1 VLWLVGTQTIG
12 GKKLK
17 PVIFFTNNGTVTTI
31 KMSSSLVK
39 IVNKRLTLSG
49 TLRIPENDNIRII
62 SILGKARM
70 GKSTFLNSIV
80 YWLQGDTEAAKGEFT
95 PPFATQDDDNHCTRG
110 IDYYYSKSKSILL
123 LDCQGLALED
133 SSHDPML
140 LLFTYLISDRIIFNE
155 RMMLQNEALKLMEPI
170 CAFMNYIE
178 TDDFEK
184 PRLFFRI
191 SDSNNMSTDPAINL
205 KKVMARY
212 NDQYQSI
219 RDSVA
224 HLFQPDIGIIKT
236 DMLDRKTKAAVQ
248 NGSYAELFE
257 EEGLGF
263 TKAVETLFADLPK
276 GRPAKAWLKE
286 VPKYVENINNNE
298 KITIDKLDV
307 VTMNAQLE
315 ILNWNKDNIPPEL
328 FTPIIV
334 DGLQATYDLKVEPRK
349 AAKQKYLNA
358 FTRRFKT
365 IADSIK
371 DKYYK
376 ELNDQLSAPIKE
388 AERMS
393 EELAE
398 AGLKQHVINAKA
410 DRQFSIDN
418 TSSYFTHQN
427 QAWIKGHFGGFTT
440 LRSAME
446 RYVEPVRTKYESW
459 MKTQEAEFNRFL
471 SVCQESET
479 TQLEQMKEWCSQ
491 VEESYL
497 DDATEMIEKMER
509 IPYQGRNNVGMVT
522 VPTPWIV
529 NHVKDVMK
537 EKARIGVNFT
547 PLKINVAF
555 KSGNLIATIEKLPEV
570 KGEPTHELFK
580 PVWDASNAGIADF
593 MKDGNNFAEI
603 VMARKEEILM
613 GKWFVDINY
622 PVHNV
627 PEIQFIHIG
636 NFGPFTNC
644 ARTMSLKTY
653 QASYE
658 SIMRDVRDTLYK
670 EGMLRDHTDIM
681 LRQNSGG
688 PANLKIINVEYAED
702 FLGPLFC
709 QAFAKTCALRRVKD
723 ENFPEKTELST
734 VV

>member
-1 VLWLVGTQTIG
+1 
-12 GKKLK
+12 
-17 PVIFFTNNGTVTTI
+17 
-31 KMSSSLVK
+31 MSSSLVK

-80 YWLQGDTEAAKGEFT
+80 YWLQGDTEATKGEFT

-191 SDSNNMSTDPAINL
+191 SDSNNMATDPAINL

-328 FTPIIV
+328 FTPITV

-349 AAKQKYLNA
+349 AFKQKYLSA

-371 DKYYK
+371 EPFYK
-376 ELNDQLSAPIKE
+376 KMNEDLSAPIKE

-398 AGLKQHVINAKA
+398 AGLKQHVLNAKG

-418 TSSYFTHQN
+418 TSCCFTRKDES
-427 QAWIKGHFGGFTT
+427 WITNHFSHFAT
-440 LRSAME
+440 LGSAME
-446 RYVEPVRTKYESW
+446 RYVEPVRTKYADW
-459 MKTQEAEFNRFL
+459 MKKQVAEFNRFL

-497 DDATEMIEKMER
+497 NDTTEMIEKMER
-509 IPYQGRNNVGMVT
+509 IPSYQGRLNVGMVT
-522 VPTPWIV
+522 IPTPWIV
-529 NHVKDVMK
+529 NHVQEAMKD
-537 EKARIGVNFT
+537 KARLAVTFT

-555 KSGNLIATIEKLPEV
+555 KGGNLSANIEKLPEV
-570 KGEPTHELFK
+570 KGQPTHELFK
-580 PVWDASNAGIADF
+580 PTWDTFNQNVADF
-593 MKDGNNFAEI
+593 MKGDNDFAKI

-613 GKWFVDINY
+613 GKWFDAEGHTVRNAI
-622 PVHNV
+622 
-627 PEIQFIHIG
+627 PEIQFIYIG
-636 NFGPFTNC
+636 NFGLFTNFS
-644 ARTMSLKTY
+644 RTMSLKTY
-653 QASYE
+653 QATYE
-658 SIMRDVRDTLYK
+658 SIMCDVREVLYK
-670 EGMLRDHTDIM
+670 EGMLRDHTDIN
-681 LRQNSGG
+681 LRMDNGG
-688 PANLKIINVEYAED
+688 GFHLKNISIEYAED

-709 QAFAKTCALRRVKD
+709 QAFAKACAIQRVKD
-723 ENFPEKTELST
+723 ENFPQKTELNI
-734 VV
+734 VL

>member
-1 VLWLVGTQTIG
+1 
-12 GKKLK
+12 
-17 PVIFFTNNGTVTTI
+17 
-31 KMSSSLVK
+31 VK

-80 YWLQGDTEAAKGEFT
+80 YWLQGEQGEFT

-307 VTMNAQLE
+307 VTLNAERE
-315 ILNWNKDNIPPEL
+315 ILTWRQDNIPSEL
-328 FTPIIV
+328 LTPITV

-349 AAKQKYLNA
+349 ALKQKYLSA

-371 DKYYK
+371 EPFYK
-376 ELNDQLSAPIKE
+376 KMNEDLSAPIKE

-393 EELAE
+393 EDLAE
-398 AGLKQHVINAKA
+398 AGLYRYWQPATE

-427 QAWIKGHFGGFTT
+427 QAWIKGHFGQFAT
-440 LRSAME
+440 LRNAME
-446 RYVEPVRTKYESW
+446 RYVEPVRTKYEAW
-459 MKTQEAEFNRFL
+459 MKKQEAEFNRFF

-479 TQLEQMKEWCSQ
+479 TQLEQMKEWCDQ
-491 VEESYL
+491 IEESYL
-497 DDATEMIEKMER
+497 DDATNMIQNMER
-509 IPYQGRNNVGMVT
+509 ISYQGRNNVGMVT

-529 NHVKDVMK
+529 NHVQDAMK
-537 EKARIGVNFT
+537 EKARLAVTFT
-547 PLKINVAF
+547 PLKINVVF
-555 KSGNLIATIEKLPEV
+555 KSGALGATIEKLPEV
-570 KGEPTHELFK
+570 KGQPTHELFK
-580 PVWDASNAGIADF
+580 PTWDKFNTNVADF
-593 MKDGNNFAEI
+593 MKGDNDFAKI

-613 GKWFVDINY
+613 GKWFAEQNA
-622 PVHNV
+622 NV
-627 PEIQFIHIG
+627 ISNAIPEIQFIIIN
-636 NFGPFTNC
+636 NFGPFTNLI
-644 ARTMSLKTY
+644 RTMSLKTY
-653 QASYE
+653 QDSYE
-658 SIMRDVRDTLYK
+658 SIMRDVRDWLYK
-670 EGMLRDHTDIM
+670 EGMLRDHTDIT
-681 LRQNSGG
+681 LRLEGG
-688 PANLKIINVEYAED
+688 TQLKMIKVEYAED
-702 FLGPLFC
+702 FLSPLFC
-709 QAFAKTCALRRVKD
+709 QAFATACAIRRVKD
-723 ENFPEKTELST
+723 ENFPEKVELNT
-734 VV
+734 VL

>member
-1 VLWLVGTQTIG
+1 
-12 GKKLK
+12 
-17 PVIFFTNNGTVTTI
+17 
-31 KMSSSLVK
+31 MSSSLVK

-80 YWLQGDTEAAKGEFT
+80 YWLQGEHGEFT

-248 NGSYAELFE
+248 AGSYAELFE

-286 VPKYVENINNNE
+286 MPKYVENINNNE

-349 AAKQKYLNA
+349 AAKQKYLSA

-371 DKYYK
+371 EPFYK
-376 ELNDQLSAPIKE
+376 KMNEDLSAPIKE
-388 AERMS
+388 ADRMS

-418 TSSYFTHQN
+418 TSCCFTRKDES
-427 QAWIKGHFGGFTT
+427 WITNHFSNFTT
-440 LRSAME
+440 LGSAME
-446 RYVEPVRTKYESW
+446 RYVEPVRTRYGDW
-459 MKTQEAEFNRFL
+459 MKKQVAEFNRFL

-479 TQLEQMKEWCSQ
+479 TQLDAMKESFDQ
-491 VEESYL
+491 IEMSYL
-497 DDATEMIEKMER
+497 DDATKMIEQMER
-509 IPYQGRNNVGMVT
+509 IPNYQGRINVGMVT
-522 VPTPWIV
+522 IPTPWIV
-529 NHVKDVMK
+529 NHVQDVTK
-537 EKARIGVNFT
+537 EKARLAVTFT

-555 KSGNLIATIEKLPEV
+555 KSGNLSANIEKLPEV
-570 KGEPTHELFK
+570 KGQPTHELFN
-580 PVWDASNAGIADF
+580 PTWNTFTTNLADF
-593 MKDGNNFAEI
+593 MKGDTNIADT

-613 GKWFVDINY
+613 GKWFTEQGHVISNAI
-622 PVHNV
+622 
-627 PEIQFIHIG
+627 PEIQFILIN
-636 NFGPFTNC
+636 NFGPFTNFI
-644 ARTMSLKTY
+644 RTMSLKTY

-658 SIMRDVRDTLYK
+658 SVMRDVREALYK
-670 EGMLRDHTDIM
+670 EGMLRNVNDIT
-681 LRQNSGG
+681 LRLDNGG
-688 PANLKIINVEYAED
+688 GSQLKIINVEYADD
-702 FLGPLFC
+702 FLAPLFC
-709 QAFAKTCALRRVKD
+709 QAFAKACAIRRVKD
-723 ENFPEKTELST
+723 ENFFPEKVELNT
-734 VV
+734 VL

>member
-1 VLWLVGTQTIG
+1 MVQL
-12 GKKLK
+12 
-17 PVIFFTNNGTVTTI
+17 PY

-80 YWLQGDTEAAKGEFT
+80 YWLQGDAEPVQGDFT

-191 SDSNNMSTDPAINL
+191 SDSNNMSTDPKVNL
-205 KKVMARY
+205 AKVMARY

-236 DMLDRKTKAAVQ
+236 DMLDRKTKMAVQ

-307 VTMNAQLE
+307 VTLNAERE
-315 ILNWNKDNIPPEL
+315 ILTWRQDNIPSEL
-328 FTPIIV
+328 LTPITV

-349 AAKQKYLNA
+349 ALKQKYLAA

-365 IADSIK
+365 IAESIK
-371 DKYYK
+371 QPFYK
-376 ELNDQLSAPIKE
+376 KMNDDLSAPIKE
-388 AERMS
+388 ADRLS

-398 AGLKQHVINAKA
+398 AGLKQHVMNAQA

-418 TSSYFTHQN
+418 TSCCFTRKDES
-427 QAWIKGHFGGFTT
+427 WIRNHFCQFAT
-440 LRSAME
+440 LRSMME
-446 RYVEPVRTKYESW
+446 RYVEPVRTKYENW
-459 MKTQEAEFNRFL
+459 MKKQEAEFNRFL
-471 SVCQESET
+471 SVCQESEM
-479 TQLEQMKEWCSQ
+479 TQLAEMKKMCDQ
-491 VEESYL
+491 IADSYL
-497 DDATEMIEKMER
+497 DDTKENITSMER
-509 IPYQGRNNVGMVT
+509 FDTYNGAAHVGMVR
-522 VPTPWIV
+522 VPTSWIV
-529 NHVKDVMK
+529 NNIQEKTKMK
-537 EKARIGVNFT
+537 TQISVIFV
-547 PLKINVAF
+547 PLRINVLF
-555 KSGNLIATIEKLPEV
+555 SDGNLKATIEKLPEV
-570 KGEPTHELFK
+570 RGNPGHELFK
-580 PVWDASNAGIADF
+580 PTWDAFNTVIAEYAKGDTGLED
-593 MKDGNNFAEI
+593 MI
-603 VMARKEEILM
+603 MARKEEILM
-613 GKWFVDINY
+613 GKWFDCQLY
-622 PVHNV
+622 GQCSD
-627 PEIQFIHIG
+627 IQFVQICQHTMF
-636 NFGPFTNC
+636 NTVPAQPQMFMS
-644 ARTMSLKTY
+644 RTTF
-653 QASYE
+653 
-658 SIMRDVRDTLYK
+658 DTMYMPMIEVAK
-670 EGMLRDHTDIM
+670 DIM
-681 LRQNSGG
+681 EKKKYISDKNSITVIFHDSTT
-688 PANLKIINVEYAED
+688 NNKLVTFRYAEG
-702 FLGPLFC
+702 FLESLFHHTLTKVMAMTMIKVGKEHFP
-709 QAFAKTCALRRVKD
+709 QKTTT
-723 ENFPEKTELST
+723 NT
-734 VV
+734 VL